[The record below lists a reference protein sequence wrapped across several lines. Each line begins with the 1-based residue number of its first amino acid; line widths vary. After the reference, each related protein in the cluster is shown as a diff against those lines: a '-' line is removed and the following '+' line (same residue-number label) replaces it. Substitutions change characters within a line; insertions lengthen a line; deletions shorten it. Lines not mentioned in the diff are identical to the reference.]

1 MSSSEGRAEHD
12 ADAEVEV
19 ERQLTTGRP
28 LPAASFR
35 GELRRGLLEPQAPAP
50 PRLRLLIGAYAGSGG
65 LLLAAVALG
74 IAGAGPFGA

>member
-1 MSSSEGRAEHD
+1 MSSSEGRSEHD
-12 ADAEVEV
+12 ADAEV